1 MPHTHANT
9 HTEPEISVT
18 GRHVGVT
25 DAIKEYARKKIN
37 HIGFDYPRILSAQ
50 VILDVEKYRHIA
62 EVILH
67 CNNHI
72 TIEAQEVSEDMY
84 ASIDQVVGKLMR
96 QLRKAKTKIQRHQP
110 RRGSAQA
117 TPMQVIETEGAED
130 EESDI
135 THHVV
140 RTEQFTVKPM
150 FVDEAVLQLELS
162 PKVFLVFQNAEN
174 QRVNVLYRRKNGD
187 FGLIDPQAA

>member
-1 MPHTHANT
+1 V
-9 HTEPEISVT
+9 TE
-18 GRHVGVT
+18 
-25 DAIKEYARKKIN
+25 AIKEYARKKIN
-37 HIGFDYPRILSAQ
+37 HIGFDYPRILNAQ

-110 RRGSAQA
+110 RRGIEQA
-117 TPMQVIETEGAED
+117 VPLHVIETEGAED
-130 EESDI
+130 AESDI
-135 THHVV
+135 THHVL

-187 FGLIDPQAA
+187 FGLIDPQVA

>member
-1 MPHTHANT
+1 MPHTHSNL
-9 HTEPEISVT
+9 HSEPDISVT
-18 GRHVGVT
+18 GRHVSVT
-25 DAIKEYARKKIN
+25 EAIKEYARKKISN
-37 HIGFDYPRILSAQ
+37 IGIDFPRILSAQ

-62 EVILH
+62 EVIVH

-84 ASIDQVVGKLMR
+84 ASIDQAVSKLMR

-110 RRGSAQA
+110 RRGGAMA
-117 TPMQVIETEGAED
+117 VPMQVIETMGAED

-174 QRVNVLYRRKNGD
+174 QRVNVLYRRKNRD
-187 FGLIDPQAA
+187 FGLIDPQVA

>member
-1 MPHTHANT
+1 MPHTHS
-9 HTEPEISVT
+9 HTQAEPEISVT
-18 GRHVGVT
+18 GRHVSVT
-25 DAIKEYARKKIN
+25 EAIKEYARKKIS
-37 HIGFDYPRILSAQ
+37 HIGIDFPRILNAQ

-84 ASIDQVVGKLMR
+84 ASIDQVIAKLTR

-110 RRGSAQA
+110 RRGDAWA
-117 TPMQVIETEGAED
+117 TPMQVIETMGTED

-187 FGLIDPQAA
+187 FGLIDPHVA

>member
-1 MPHTHANT
+1 MPHTHAHT

-18 GRHVGVT
+18 GRHVSVT
-25 DAIKEYARKKIN
+25 EAIKEYARKKLS
-37 HIGFDYPRILSAQ
+37 HIGFDSPRVLNAQ

-72 TIEAQEVSEDMY
+72 TIEAREVSEDMY
-84 ASIDQVVGKLMR
+84 ASIDQVMDKLTR

-110 RRGSAQA
+110 RRGAAQA
-117 TPMQVIETEGAED
+117 VPLHVIETQGTEDAEA
-130 EESDI
+130 DI

-140 RTEQFTVKPM
+140 RTEQFVVKPM

-187 FGLIDPQAA
+187 FGLIDPQLA

>member
-1 MPHTHANT
+1 MPHTNT
-9 HTEPEISVT
+9 HTDADPEISVT

-25 DAIKEYARKKIN
+25 DAIKEYARKKIS
-37 HIGFDYPRILSAQ
+37 HIGIDFPRILNAQ

-84 ASIDQVVGKLMR
+84 ASIDQVVAKLTR

-110 RRGSAQA
+110 RRGDARLV
-117 TPMQVIETEGAED
+117 PMQVIETMGVED
-130 EESDI
+130 AESDI

-187 FGLIDPQAA
+187 FGLIDPHQA

>member
-1 MPHTHANT
+1 MPHTQAHT

-25 DAIKEYARKKIN
+25 EAIKEYARKKIN
-37 HIGFDYPRILSAQ
+37 HIGFDYPRILNAQ

-84 ASIDQVVGKLMR
+84 ASIDQVVSKLMR

-110 RRGSAQA
+110 RRGIEQA
-117 TPMQVIETEGAED
+117 VPLHVIETEGAED
-130 EESDI
+130 AESDI
-135 THHVV
+135 THHVL

-187 FGLIDPQAA
+187 FGLIDPQVA

>member
-1 MPHTHANT
+1 MPHTHSHT
-9 HTEPEISVT
+9 HADPEISVT
-18 GRHVGVT
+18 GRHVSVT
-25 DAIKEYARKKIN
+25 EAIKEYARKKLS
-37 HIGFDYPRILSAQ
+37 HIGTDFPRILNAQ
-50 VILDVEKYRHIA
+50 VILDVEKYRHMA

-72 TIEAQEVSEDMY
+72 TIEAKEVSEDMY
-84 ASIDQVVGKLMR
+84 ASIDQVIDKLTR
-96 QLRKAKTKIQRHQP
+96 QLRKAKSKIQRHQP
-110 RRGSAQA
+110 RRGQA
-117 TPMQVIETEGAED
+117 WAAPMQVIETRGAQD
-130 EESDI
+130 EMAEL

-140 RTEQFTVKPM
+140 RTEEFTVKPM

-187 FGLIDPQAA
+187 FGLVDPHVA

>member
-1 MPHTHANT
+1 MSQTHSHTHA
-9 HTEPEISVT
+9 EPEISVT
-18 GRHVGVT
+18 GRHVSVT
-25 DAIKEYARKKIN
+25 EAIKEYARKKIS
-37 HIGFDYPRILSAQ
+37 HIGIDFPRILNAQ
-50 VILDVEKYRHIA
+50 VILDVEKYRHMA

-72 TIEAQEVSEDMY
+72 TIEAREVSEDMY
-84 ASIDQVVGKLMR
+84 ASIDAVVDKLTR

-110 RRGSAQA
+110 RRGEARLV
-117 TPMQVIETEGAED
+117 PMQVIETAGTED
-130 EESDI
+130 ETAEI

-174 QRVNVLYRRKNGD
+174 QRLNVLYRRKNGD
-187 FGLIDPQAA
+187 FGLIDPHMA

>member
-1 MPHTHANT
+1 MSHTHSNT
-9 HTEPEISVT
+9 HVEPEISVT
-18 GRHVGVT
+18 GRHVSVT
-25 DAIKEYARKKIN
+25 EAIKEYARKKIT
-37 HIGFDYPRILSAQ
+37 HIGIDFPRILNAQ

-62 EVILH
+62 EAILH

-84 ASIDQVVGKLMR
+84 ASIDQVVAKLTR

-110 RRGSAQA
+110 RRGSAMA
-117 TPMQVIETEGAED
+117 VPMQVIETMGVED

-187 FGLIDPQAA
+187 FGLIDPQIP

>member
-1 MPHTHANT
+1 MSHTHS
-9 HTEPEISVT
+9 HTQVDPEISVT
-18 GRHVGVT
+18 GRHVSVT
-25 DAIKEYARKKIN
+25 EAIKEYARKKIT
-37 HIGFDYPRILSAQ
+37 HIGIDFPRILNAQ

-84 ASIDQVVGKLMR
+84 ASIDQVVAKLTR

-110 RRGSAQA
+110 RRGSAMA
-117 TPMQVIETEGAED
+117 VPMQVIETMGGED

-187 FGLIDPQAA
+187 FGLIDPQVP